1 MFIRQYDHNYLDR
14 NKAINFGNQTKEGI
28 NFNSP
33 SPSPKEPEDEIVLS
47 KENQDL
53 ADQLTKLT
61 LKMFSLEAGKKELTQ
76 DAGKINKGLEY
87 FI

>member
-14 NKAINFGNQTKEGI
+14 NKAISFSKQALEGI
-28 NFNSP
+28 NFNNP
-33 SPSPKEPEDEIVLS
+33 SPSAKQPNDEIVLS
-47 KENQDL
+47 KENQNL

-61 LKMFSLEAGKKELTQ
+61 IKMFSLEADKKELKQ
-76 DAGKINKGLEY
+76 DAGKINAGLEY